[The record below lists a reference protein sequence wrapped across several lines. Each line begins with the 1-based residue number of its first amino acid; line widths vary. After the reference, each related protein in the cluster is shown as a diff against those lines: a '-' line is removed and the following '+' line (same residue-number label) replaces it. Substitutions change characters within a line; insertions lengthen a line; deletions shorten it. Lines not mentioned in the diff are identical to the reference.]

1 VSAFDYFF
9 DFPEDY
15 ELGDGGEFDL
25 DGMMS
30 SIPNNTQ
37 DDHAPLIVT
46 PDVWAPPPTS
56 LKDEQLQELQLNAL
70 SRYPVNYMLPPVT
83 TMAPSPLPPSS
94 SRPLPPPPAF
104 SKSTSEGS
112 ASSGGSSSSRK
123 RHMDVQD
130 DNKTYASL
138 MERRHLAESTER
150 EKRMRAFGYSNGKN
164 RLKLDFISFGVPGVS
179 KQGFGRKNGIV
190 PDGLHGTNEVYNEK
204 WEFQILHRKDPNT
217 NTVCLEWWIRNL
229 ASKHVTSRLETAHDA
244 HVRRTQGK
252 TICNHVVREALD
264 QRADELEAAIITV
277 ADVPLRVANLQS
289 RAKALRP
296 RRCLIGLLFFGLLHE
311 AVQQHMLLLDG
322 AQHEHSHE
330 DDNVEEDD
338 ESFA

>member
-9 DFPEDY
+9 DFPDDY

-30 SIPNNTQ
+30 SLPNNAQ
-37 DDHAPLIVT
+37 DDYVPSIVT

-56 LKDEQLQELQLNAL
+56 LKDEVNQELQLNVL
-70 SRYPVNYMLPPVT
+70 SRYPVNYVLPPLT
-83 TMAPSPLPPSS
+83 TMVPSPLPPS

-104 SKSTSEGS
+104 VKSTSDGS

-150 EKRMRAFGYSNGKN
+150 EKRVRAFGYSNGKN
-164 RLKLDFISFGVPGVS
+164 RLKLDFISFGVPGAS
-179 KQGFGRKNGIV
+179 RQGFGRKNGVV

-204 WEFQILHRKDPNT
+204 WEFQILHRKDPDT

-264 QRADELEAAIITV
+264 QRADELEAAISTV

-311 AVQQHMLLLDG
+311 AVQQHMFNVYGVERVSSLDD
-322 AQHEHSHE
+322 
-330 DDNVEEDD
+330 DDNVEEGD
-338 ESFA
+338 ESSV